1 MDNASFDTLARLTAA
16 DTSRRGA
23 LRSAFASVL
32 AGFGAAALLET
43 REAAAK
49 KKKKK
54 KRLRRWLL
62 SGGPDPTAEIE
73 VDDDLKVLRNGQ
85 IVFEDDDGGD
95 DSHDPI
101 AFKAR
106 KGDRLKI
113 VAFDA
118 QANCHRLSP
127 LYLHPESGGA
137 PRKLSDDI
145 PLTCPNVAVGTFFHE
160 TFRI

>member
-1 MDNASFDTLARLTAA
+1 MRRSSFDALTRLIVAEI
-16 DTSRRGA
+16 SRRGVLTTPLA
-23 LRSAFASVL
+23 AFGVASML
-32 AGFGAAALLET
+32 GAEN
-43 REAAAK
+43 AAAK
-49 KKKKK
+49 KKRKKK
-54 KRLRRWLL
+54 KRLRQWIL
-62 SGGPDPTAEIE
+62 SGGPDPTEEIE

-85 IVFEDDDGGD
+85 IVFEDDNGGD

-127 LYLHPESGGA
+127 LYLHPESGGS
-137 PRKLSDDI
+137 PRKLSDDV
-145 PLTCPNVAVGTFFHE
+145 PLTCPNVAVGEFFHE